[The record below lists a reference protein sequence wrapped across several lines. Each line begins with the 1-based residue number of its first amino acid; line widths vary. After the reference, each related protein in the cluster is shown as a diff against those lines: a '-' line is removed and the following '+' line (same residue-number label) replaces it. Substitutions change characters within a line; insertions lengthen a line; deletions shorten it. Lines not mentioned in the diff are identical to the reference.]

1 MKIENMFQRFSGISF
16 SFKPNGTVIHDMT
29 TYKAKDVRIYSI
41 LKNLEKEKQVF
52 FIWHLS

>member
-1 MKIENMFQRFSGISF
+1 MENMFQRFSGISF